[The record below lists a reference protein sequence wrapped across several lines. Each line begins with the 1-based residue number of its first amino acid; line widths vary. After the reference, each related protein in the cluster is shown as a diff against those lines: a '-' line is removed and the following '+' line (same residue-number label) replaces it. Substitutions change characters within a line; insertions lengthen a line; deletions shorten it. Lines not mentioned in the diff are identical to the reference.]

1 MSLIDRLFGRKPQS
15 ASLAR
20 DRLQIIITQERA
32 NRETA
37 RTPDY
42 LPTLQKELME
52 VLSKYVKIEL
62 DDINI
67 TREEQDGVEM
77 LALNITLPETK
88 PNGQGQPEKQK
99 DKA

>member
-1 MSLIDRLFGRKPQS
+1 MSLIDMLFGKKPKT
-15 ASLAR
+15 ANLAR
-20 DRLQIIITQERA
+20 DRLQIIIAQERA
-32 NRETA
+32 QEGQA
-37 RTPDY
+37 PDY
-42 LPTLQKELME
+42 LPTLRKELLE
-52 VLSKYVKIEL
+52 VLSKYVKVEL
-62 DDINI
+62 KDINI

>member
-42 LPTLQKELME
+42 LPTLHKELLA

>member
-1 MSLIDRLFGRKPQS
+1 M
-15 ASLAR
+15 
-20 DRLQIIITQERA
+20 
-32 NRETA
+32 
-37 RTPDY
+37 
-42 LPTLQKELME
+42 
-52 VLSKYVKIEL
+52 SKYVKIEL

-88 PNGQGQPEKQK
+88 PNGQGQPEKQE

>member
-1 MSLIDRLFGRKPQS
+1 
-15 ASLAR
+15 
-20 DRLQIIITQERA
+20 
-32 NRETA
+32 
-37 RTPDY
+37 
-42 LPTLQKELME
+42 ME
-52 VLSKYVKIEL
+52 VLSKYVKIKL